1 MFFAQETTDALVTT
15 TYSTGD
21 ASGGMAIFS
30 GIYALIWLVVAV
42 VMIAAGWKIFS
53 KAGEAGW
60 KILIPI
66 YNIYIYLKIIG
77 RPGWW
82 LILFFIPFVNIIVAI
97 VISIDLA
104 KSFGRS
110 EVFGVVWLFLI
121 SIVGHLILG
130 FGSDKYV
137 GPAAA
142 KKAE

>member
-1 MFFAQETTDALVTT
+1 MFFAQETTDTLVTT

-21 ASGGMAIFS
+21 SSGMAIF
-30 GIYALIWLVVAV
+30 GGVYALFWLAIAV
-42 VMIAAGWKIFS
+42 IMLAAGWKIFS
-53 KAGEAGW
+53 KAGQAGW

-82 LILFFIPFVNIIVAI
+82 LILLFIPFVNIIIAI
-97 VISIDLA
+97 IISLDLA

-110 EVFGVVWLFLI
+110 EVFGIVWLFLI

-137 GPAAA
+137 GPAA